1 MAVTSDSLA
10 KDGSYTVSGIPAGT
24 SYTITEGTATDG
36 SRLVK
41 VDSEAGATSA
51 SGKIKDGVTS
61 QHTFYNFL
69 KETESSL
76 TITKTVSGSM
86 GNKAHA
92 YEFTL
97 KLTNCKL
104 YPVPEGLTDKSGEG
118 ADGIYTFTL
127 SHGGSI
133 TISLPIGTAYEIT
146 ETVLPG
152 YSVEINSEQSSDG
165 KISGTVVNNTPIT
178 VAYTNTL
185 EGSVPT
191 GIDLASGAPLL
202 MSAAAGLAALIA
214 LRKKKED

>member
-36 SRLVK
+36 SSLVK
-41 VDSEAGATSA
+41 VDSDPEARSA
-51 SGKIKDGVTS
+51 SGTISVGVTS

-69 KETESSL
+69 EETESSL

-86 GNKAHA
+86 GNKAYA

-104 YPVPEGLTDKSGEG
+104 DPVPEGFDPVPEG

-127 SHGGSI
+127 SHGDSI

-146 ETVLPG
+146 ETVLTG
-152 YSVEINSEQSSDG
+152 YSVTINGEASAGG

-214 LRKKKED
+214 IRKKKED